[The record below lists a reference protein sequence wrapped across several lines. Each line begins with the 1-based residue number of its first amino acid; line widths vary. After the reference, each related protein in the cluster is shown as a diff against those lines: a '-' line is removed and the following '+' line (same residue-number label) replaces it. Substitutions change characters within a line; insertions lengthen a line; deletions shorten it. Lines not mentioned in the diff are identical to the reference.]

1 VCLCRVDARPPSL
14 LACAPPALVRADARA
29 PDLPAP
35 PHCLNWLRVCARAR
49 AFECVYTN
57 TCTYMYICVW
67 IHICG
72 ERRVREGEREKMPHQ
87 RRRGGSAWLH
97 GLVHAGC
104 ALALYSSHVGTV
116 DLCGGCWFTV
126 TQITADLSKAP
137 ASVFIDGGG
146 IPNIIMTCN
155 KLLAL
160 EHSAIAHPES
170 CAQEGLHCSSGG
182 SARSLL
188 VVPVPGFCTH
198 TRRIHAPAQ
207 APGQHIAGF
216 PRPHTQCCRREEW
229 DERNP

>member
-1 VCLCRVDARPPSL
+1 MYIHVY
-14 LACAPPALVRADARA
+14 
-29 PDLPAP
+29 
-35 PHCLNWLRVCARAR
+35 LRLD
-49 AFECVYTN
+49 
-57 TCTYMYICVW
+57 TYMW
-67 IHICG
+67 RE
-72 ERRVREGEREKMPHQ
+72 ERGREGER
-87 RRRGGSAWLH
+87 RCLTSADGGSAWLH

>member
-1 VCLCRVDARPPSL
+1 MCRVDARPPSL

-35 PHCLNWLRVCARAR
+35 PHCLNWLRVCVCARAR
-49 AFECVYTN
+49 LSVYTQIHVH
-57 TCTYMYICVW
+57 TCIFAFGYIYVER
-67 IHICG
+67 G
-72 ERRVREGEREKMPHQ
+72 ERGREGER
-87 RRRGGSAWLH
+87 RCLTSADGGSAWLH